1 MTSPEPA
8 PGTSAPGYGS
18 APAQHGAAAPAPR
31 KPAADARR
39 SEPVGVVALVFG
51 IFIVVLDFAMIFV
64 NASIIRS
71 ADYTAYGTVA
81 LVAAAVMVVLAL
93 AAISIGIVAFVRG
106 GATRVYGAIG
116 ATIGAM
122 ALIQQF
128 GSLIYGLLVGA

>member
-8 PGTSAPGYGS
+8 PGTPAPGYGS
-18 APAQHGAAAPAPR
+18 AGHAPAQR
-31 KPAADARR
+31 KPPADSRR

-51 IFIVVLDFAMIFV
+51 VFIVVLDFVMIFV
-64 NASIIRS
+64 TASIIRS
-71 ADYTAYGTVA
+71 ADFAAYSTVS
-81 LVAAAVMVVLAL
+81 LVSAAVMVVLAL
-93 AAISIGIVAFVRG
+93 AAISVGVVAFVRG

-128 GSLIYGLLVGA
+128 GSLIYGLIVGA